1 MRVDEERRKTLV
13 NVLSDVFNRLCK
25 RNDGFVNDNT
35 PVTRFHAM
43 EPPRITIKYYLK
55 RIATYSQC
63 SEECFVLAL
72 IYIDRLIRKQDAFL
86 VNSLNVH
93 RLVITSIMV
102 AAKFFDDQYFN
113 NAYFSK
119 VGGVSCKEINTLESE
134 FLFMLNFNLFVES
147 NLYQTYNQRLM
158 SHVRSRGE
166 ECGKFSKHSTR
177 DESLTVDCVTMK

>member
-1 MRVDEERRKTLV
+1 MRVDDERRKALV

-25 RNDGFVNDNT
+25 RNDGFINDGT
-35 PVTRFHAM
+35 PITRFHAM
-43 EPPRITIKYYLK
+43 EPPRITVKYYLE

-72 IYIDRLIRKQDAFL
+72 IYIDRVIRIKYTFL

-113 NAYFSK
+113 NVYFSK
-119 VGGVSCKEINTLESE
+119 VGGVSCKEINMLENE
-134 FLFMLNFNLFVES
+134 FLFLLDFNLFVES
-147 NLYQTYNQRLM
+147 NLYQMYNKRLI
-158 SHVRSRGE
+158 SQLGSFEGKRGKLAKRSTHE
-166 ECGKFSKHSTR
+166 ES
-177 DESLTVDCVTMK
+177 